1 MLEQPALTVEQSY
14 RQRYR
19 WVFGIL
25 QSLAVLK
32 NFPEIGKLSF
42 WKLKYMIFQVWLR
55 CFLYGAGFVY
65 GLLGTLANLVLLIL
79 LITDRIVL
87 QLDPVSVTLLILW
100 AVSFQYGTYWHLKYQ
115 LVPWWFKLG
124 EHSLILLAAPILG
137 LLDTAPAIRALW
149 DWYILRKFKKTFRG
163 LATNSQKLKKRE
175 CCRILATS

>member
-1 MLEQPALTVEQSY
+1 
-14 RQRYR
+14 
-19 WVFGIL
+19 
-25 QSLAVLK
+25 
-32 NFPEIGKLSF
+32 
-42 WKLKYMIFQVWLR
+42 MIFQVWLR

-79 LITDRIVL
+79 LITDRIAL

-149 DWYILRKFKKTFRG
+149 DWYTLRKRSVVWQPTVK
-163 LATNSQKLKKRE
+163 NLKKE
-175 CCRILATS
+175 SAAEFLQPVRI

>member
-1 MLEQPALTVEQSY
+1 
-14 RQRYR
+14 
-19 WVFGIL
+19 
-25 QSLAVLK
+25 
-32 NFPEIGKLSF
+32 
-42 WKLKYMIFQVWLR
+42 MIFQVWLR

-137 LLDTAPAIRALW
+137 LLDTVPAIRALW
-149 DWYILRKFKKTFRG
+149 DWYILRKRSVVWQPTVK
-163 LATNSQKLKKRE
+163 NLKKE
-175 CCRILATS
+175 SAAEFLQPVRI